1 MPGSGLSPYAYA
13 IIRIVPH
20 IERGEC
26 VNAGVL
32 LFCRQ
37 HDFLRARIAL
47 DERRL
52 ASLAPDLGLEAIR
65 PHLDAFVRIAAGDP
79 DAGPIAA
86 LPASERF
93 GWLVAPASTTIQPS
107 IVHTGLCADP
117 SSTLDHLVDELLG

>member
-1 MPGSGLSPYAYA
+1 VPGSGLSPYAYA

-20 IERGEC
+20 IDRGERI
-26 VNAGVL
+26 NAGVL

-47 DERRL
+47 DEGRL
-52 ASLAPDLGLEAIR
+52 AALAPDLGLEAIR
-65 PHLDAFVRIAAGDP
+65 PHLEAFARIAAGDP

-117 SSTLDHLVDELLG
+117 SSTLDRLVDELVG